1 MIIQARGADAL
12 GQGGLGEGSESGQNW
27 EMFWRYNEQDLLTG

>member
-12 GQGGLGEGSESGQNW
+12 DQGGLGEGSESGQNW
-27 EMFWRYNEQDLLTG
+27 EMF